1 MAPGSTFGKSGAAPD
16 AATCHMPGVATR
28 RGVTNPRVGSIKNYG
43 NKNFVSR
50 RGGKKT
56 IVQVATWNVRSLVNF
71 SGPAG
76 TAFVRQEFSEK
87 NLSRKDDRRIDIVVD
102 ELRRLRI
109 EVAGLQETLWFGR
122 DIFSVVD
129 SMVLTSGKKL
139 PGPDGEFRRGGGV
152 AVVLR
157 GRALLAW
164 RSGGSQWRPISSRL
178 AVARLQTG
186 GCRLHVIVCWDC
198 RRLLLPLSRRCRR
211 HHRRLSLP
219 PLPSCRRRHR
229 CRLSRRSCLRCTD
242 WTVAPV
248 IVLSASDVSRVL
260 QDFVVIIVDVDWG
273 LRIGTHTRMCVVRA
287 GAASAF

>member
-16 AATCHMPGVATR
+16 AATCHMPGVTTR
-28 RGVTNPRVGSIKNYG
+28 CGVTNPRVDSIKNYG

-122 DIFSVVD
+122 DIFSVAD

-152 AVVLR
+152 AIVLR
-157 GRALLAW
+157 GRALSAW

-178 AVARLQTG
+178 AVAQLQTES
-186 GCRLHVIVCWDC
+186 CRLHVIVCYAPTFHSKREAKENFYDELQATL
-198 RRLLLPLSRRCRR
+198 RSISEADRYVLLGDFNARVGSRLGPGDEWRGVRGPHGVRDLK
-211 HHRRLSLP
+211 
-219 PLPSCRRRHR
+219 RHR
-229 CRLSRRSCLRCTD
+229 C
-242 WTVAPV
+242 VA
-248 IVLSASDVSRVL
+248 
-260 QDFVVIIVDVDWG
+260 
-273 LRIGTHTRMCVVRA
+273 
-287 GAASAF
+287 